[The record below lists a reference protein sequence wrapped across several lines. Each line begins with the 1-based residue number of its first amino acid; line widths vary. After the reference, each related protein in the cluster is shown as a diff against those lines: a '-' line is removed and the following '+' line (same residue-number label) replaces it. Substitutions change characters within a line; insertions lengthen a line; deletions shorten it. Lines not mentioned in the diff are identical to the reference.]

1 MIRLDRYL
9 ANMGC
14 GTRKEVRKLIAS
26 GAVAVNGAAATD
38 HGVRI
43 REEVDAVCVSGEQ
56 IEYRPYIYL
65 MMNKPAGVLSATED
79 AGGAITAVDLV
90 GSQYAHYD
98 LSPAGRLDKDSEG
111 FLILTNDGGYIH
123 RVISPVKHV
132 DKRYYCRLKSEI
144 SEEDIAAFADG
155 ILLGDG
161 ELCKPALLEYGPA
174 DEGAPSAFVTIH
186 EGKFHQVKRMF
197 LSRGNQVLY
206 LKRLRIG
213 EAVLDPSLP
222 PGAYREM
229 TAEEKNLVLNEND
242 RLEETI

>member
-1 MIRLDRYL
+1 MIRLDRFL

-14 GTRKEVRKLIAS
+14 GTRKDVRKLIAS
-26 GAVAVNGAAATD
+26 GAVLVNGAAVVN
-38 HGVRI
+38 HGAQI
-43 REEVDAVCVSGEQ
+43 REGEDTICVSGEE
-56 IEYRPYIYL
+56 IEYRPYVYL
-65 MMNKPAGVLSATED
+65 MMNKPAGVLSAAED
-79 AGGAITAVDLV
+79 AGGAAAAVHLV
-90 GSQYAHYD
+90 GPEYAHYR

-111 FLILTNDGGYIH
+111 FLLLTNDGEYIH

-132 DKRYYCRLKSEI
+132 EKEYYCRLKSEI

-161 ELCKPALLEYGPA
+161 EHCKPALLKYGPA
-174 DEGAPSAFVTIH
+174 DDESPSAFVTIH

-213 EAVLDPSLP
+213 GALLDPSLA
-222 PGAYREM
+222 PGAYREI
-229 TAEEKNLVLNEND
+229 TVDEKRLILQQND
-242 RLEETI
+242 CLEDIK